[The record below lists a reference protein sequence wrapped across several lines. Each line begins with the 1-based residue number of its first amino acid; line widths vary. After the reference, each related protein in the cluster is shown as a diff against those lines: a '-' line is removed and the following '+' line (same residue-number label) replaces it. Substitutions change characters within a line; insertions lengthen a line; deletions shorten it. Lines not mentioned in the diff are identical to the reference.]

1 MIRDTF
7 QPELDEFIGDLESY
21 ATGSYLTEADRE
33 NWFEPFDS
41 AAATEVRD
49 AVERYFDALDALAS
63 TAGNNTATT
72 NTTAGEP
79 APQDALLAAVDH
91 VTANLNAINDAH
103 DGAVIEDEERAT
115 LVPLLMRA
123 AHAAGLDEEHDDLPE
138 RDF

>member
-21 ATGSYLTEADRE
+21 ATGSYLTEEDRE
-33 NWFEPFDS
+33 NWFKPFDS

-49 AVERYFDALDALAS
+49 VVERYFDALDALA
-63 TAGNNTATT
+63 AQR
-72 NTTAGEP
+72 EP
-79 APQDALLAAVDH
+79 ASQEALLAAVDR
-91 VTANLNAINDAH
+91 VTADLNAVNAAH
-103 DGAVIEDEERAT
+103 DDAVIEDEERET